1 MKTATFILMM
11 LYLVATTAFL
21 SGSVNAKVCC
31 ETPCDVS
38 NPECETDW

>member
-1 MKTATFILMM
+1 MQTSITTFVGFVIAGTL
-11 LYLVATTAFL
+11 LL